1 MKNRRTLDRCV
12 LGTLLVMWCGLLLV
26 GQTDSP
32 SPIQFSAAGEYG
44 RATTFQIVLGDLD
57 GDGDLDA
64 VLANQGSFDSRVLLN
79 DGTGQFAMTDQ
90 LLTRNGHG
98 IDLGDLDGD
107 GDLDIFIAC
116 AYAFGRSLPS
126 KIYFN
131 DGHAHFTDSGLDL
144 GDTSISANLV
154 QLVDVDADG
163 DLDAFVAYLTLAREF
178 MSHVFLNDG
187 AGRFS
192 KSEYDFPFGTL
203 FQDLD
208 GDGDVDAFIKE
219 PESMYRALINDGHGT
234 FVEAWRMDCAF
245 LQYEPFSIAFGDVD
259 GDGDVDAVDTNGT
272 WTQAGQTSLLLGD
285 GHGAFEIRTTE
296 LPSTYAAW
304 PILSDFDRNGTLDVF
319 LSILNQDNQVW
330 LNDGAGQFTDCAV
343 RLRGLGSCG
352 PGVGDLDGD
361 GDLDLFVP
369 SYGTTGGA
377 SIVWLLTSE

>member
-1 MKNRRTLDRCV
+1 
-12 LGTLLVMWCGLLLV
+12 
-26 GQTDSP
+26 
-32 SPIQFSAAGEYG
+32 
-44 RATTFQIVLGDLD
+44 
-57 GDGDLDA
+57 
-64 VLANQGSFDSRVLLN
+64 
-79 DGTGQFAMTDQ
+79 
-90 LLTRNGHG
+90 
-98 IDLGDLDGD
+98 
-107 GDLDIFIAC
+107 
-116 AYAFGRSLPS
+116 
-126 KIYFN
+126 
-131 DGHAHFTDSGLDL
+131 
-144 GDTSISANLV
+144 
-154 QLVDVDADG
+154 
-163 DLDAFVAYLTLAREF
+163 
-178 MSHVFLNDG
+178 
-187 AGRFS
+187 
-192 KSEYDFPFGTL
+192 L

-219 PESMYRALINDGHGT
+219 PESMYRALINDGHGS
-234 FVEAWRMDCAF
+234 FDEAWRMDCAF